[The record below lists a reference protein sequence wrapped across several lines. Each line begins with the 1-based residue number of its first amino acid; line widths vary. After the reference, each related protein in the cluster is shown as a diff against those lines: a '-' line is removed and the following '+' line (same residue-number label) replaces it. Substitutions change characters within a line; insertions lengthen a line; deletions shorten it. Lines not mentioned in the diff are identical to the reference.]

1 MTRFLLHRHG
11 VGGAKRFGTACRV
24 LGASLCAVA
33 LVVGLLPTLAEAAD
47 ASRKGF
53 AVVDASGVQWKGDV
67 ADIDLFA
74 GVDAARPGS
83 SGTYVFSVENGND
96 FPVECTLSV
105 AGKAVVDGAA
115 GEESLGLEYRL
126 RDGGGAY
133 LAGADDAWVAEGELY
148 RGTMAAE
155 SGLSGLQLEWRWPL
169 DASDAANAV
178 DTSLASGDAPQ
189 LTLMLTARAEGEGN
203 PDAPDV
209 SVPSDG
215 VTDGEGNPIPGAD
228 VTVNPDGSVDVVL
241 PPGYEGDV
249 KVEIVDPDGNPV
261 PGVDVTV
268 TDGAGNEHHSTTG
281 PDGAVTVPDVSKDPD
296 HGKPDP
302 SNPDDPN
309 DPYDPNGS
317 GNGSVSNGHSGG
329 QGVGVRTGD
338 ALRAV
343 CVPLAAL
350 ALAAGVTLLVV
361 SQRIAKGGDVGHE

>member
-1 MTRFLLHRHG
+1 M
-11 VGGAKRFGTACRV
+11 
-24 LGASLCAVA
+24 
-33 LVVGLLPTLAEAAD
+33 
-47 ASRKGF
+47 
-53 AVVDASGVQWKGDV
+53 
-67 ADIDLFA
+67 
-74 GVDAARPGS
+74 
-83 SGTYVFSVENGND
+83 FSVENGND

-361 SQRIAKGGDVGHE
+361 SRRIAKGGDVGHE

>member
-249 KVEIVDPDGNPV
+249 KVEIGRPRWQ
-261 PGVDVTV
+261 PGSRRGRDR
-268 TDGAGNEHHSTTG
+268 HRR
-281 PDGAVTVPDVSKDPD
+281 
-296 HGKPDP
+296 
-302 SNPDDPN
+302 
-309 DPYDPNGS
+309 
-317 GNGSVSNGHSGG
+317 GG
-329 QGVGVRTGD
+329 QRAPFDHRPRRRRHRSGREQGPGPRQARPEQPRRPERPVRPERLGAT
-338 ALRAV
+338 ARSATAIRA
-343 CVPLAAL
+343 
-350 ALAAGVTLLVV
+350 
-361 SQRIAKGGDVGHE
+361 AKGWASAPATRCGPCASPLRRSRWRRA